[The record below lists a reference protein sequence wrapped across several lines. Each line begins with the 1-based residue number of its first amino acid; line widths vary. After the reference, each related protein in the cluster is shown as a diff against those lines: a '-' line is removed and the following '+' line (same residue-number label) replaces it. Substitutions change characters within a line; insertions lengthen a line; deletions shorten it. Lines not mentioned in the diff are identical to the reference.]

1 MTFSAQHLEYVNI
14 LFMAA
19 LTLAAGLGEVLS
31 SGPSALLGIFRPPYF
46 FQYIQQ
52 DTHRRHCM
60 FGGPHEYHWADCMAV
75 NVQNASMLVRGG
87 EGEDWSQDT
96 QHIDLF
102 FPTVSL
108 NHFINIHNQG
118 GVAVDAS
125 LLTDE

>member
-1 MTFSAQHLEYVNI
+1 MTFSAQHLEHVNI
-14 LFMAA
+14 LSMAV
-19 LTLAAGLGEVLS
+19 LTLVVGVGEVLS

-75 NVQNASMLVRGG
+75 NVRNASMLVRGG
-87 EGEDWSQDT
+87 EGEGWSQNT

-102 FPTVSL
+102 FTVSL